1 MITID
6 LTDLESAEE
15 FYKRLG
21 EQIEL
26 PDYFGYNLDALHDVL
41 SEMHG
46 QKIRFTGCD
55 DAMAVMPRFMRGLK
69 RMCAELEDNET
80 EFE

>member
-6 LTDLESAEE
+6 LRDLDSADE

-41 SEMHG
+41 SEKRG
-46 QKIRFTGCD
+46 LEICFTGSD
-55 DAMAVMPRFMRGLK
+55 DAAAIMPRFMRGLK
-69 RMCAELEDNET
+69 RMCAELTDVKA

>member
-6 LTDLESAEE
+6 LKNLDSADE

-41 SEMHG
+41 DE
-46 QKIRFTGCD
+46 KNALEIRFTGCD
-55 DAMAVMPRFMRGLK
+55 DAAVIMPRFMRGLK
-69 RMCAELEDNET
+69 RMCAALSDAKI

>member
-1 MITID
+1 MISID
-6 LTDLESAEE
+6 LKDLDSADE

-41 SEMHG
+41 EEKSGLE
-46 QKIRFTGCD
+46 IRFTGSD
-55 DAMAVMPRFMRGLK
+55 DAAAIMPRFMRGLK
-69 RMCAELEDNET
+69 RMCAELTDVKAA
-80 EFE
+80 FE

>member
-6 LTDLESAEE
+6 LKDLDSADE

-41 SEMHG
+41 EE
-46 QKIRFTGCD
+46 KRELEIRFTGSD
-55 DAMAVMPRFMRGLK
+55 DAAAIMPRFLRGLK
-69 RMCAELEDNET
+69 NMCAGLEDAKV

>member
-6 LTDLESAEE
+6 LRDLDSADE

-41 SEMHG
+41 GEKQG
-46 QKIRFTGCD
+46 LKICFTGTD
-55 DAMAVMPRFMRGLK
+55 DAAAIMPRFIRGLK
-69 RMCAELEDNET
+69 RMCADLDNVEA